1 MRKAKIASVGCGM
14 VAKRW
19 HLPTIAELTKRGDL
33 DWIAV
38 CDVDAEVARE
48 TGETYGLP
56 YYTDVEEMLDK
67 HNDIDVVDICAG
79 DYEHHSVARR
89 AAEA

>member
-1 MRKAKIASVGCGM
+1 MVNKMVGPAGHLAITVDAELTEKNRWTFVRPKEIDFMRKAKIASVGCGI

-38 CDVDAEVARE
+38 CDIDAAVAPR
-48 TGETYGLP
+48 
-56 YYTDVEEMLDK
+56 
-67 HNDIDVVDICAG
+67 
-79 DYEHHSVARR
+79 SR
-89 AAEA
+89 

>member
-1 MRKAKIASVGCGM
+1 MQRSL
-14 VAKRW
+14 R
-19 HLPTIAELTKRGDL
+19 
-33 DWIAV
+33 
-38 CDVDAEVARE
+38 EV
-48 TGETYGLP
+48 GETYGLP

-89 AAEA
+89 VG